1 MPGDMTRPRKKKYSL
16 EDIKN
21 NEQRALASYIKPIMD
36 GMTMRQFAN
45 AEPKISLA
53 TVSNIFAPN
62 YNGVPTARLLKLL
75 AQKISTLSGDKPP
88 EVIYEE
94 LLELCGYLK
103 KDYPYDKPLDS
114 NLSLTEAT
122 IMNAVLMRVMNLP
135 IKGTPKERFYFE
147 KKLSN
152 GAVEYY
158 GHDLTIDYS
167 DIKDIPLDYWLFDI
181 QLGTFVTPNVLRDS
195 FYRMLNEE
203 TSNNAKYSIV
213 TDSETLFN
221 ELSFMAIPAL
231 NLYVSAILYKDGIFK
246 ESYAKTALSQEEI
259 DKLGFCF

>member
-1 MPGDMTRPRKKKYSL
+1 M
-16 EDIKN
+16 
-21 NEQRALASYIKPIMD
+21 
-36 GMTMRQFAN
+36 
-45 AEPKISLA
+45 
-53 TVSNIFAPN
+53 
-62 YNGVPTARLLKLL
+62 
-75 AQKISTLSGDKPP
+75 
-88 EVIYEE
+88 
-94 LLELCGYLK
+94 
-103 KDYPYDKPLDS
+103 
-114 NLSLTEAT
+114 
-122 IMNAVLMRVMNLP
+122 
-135 IKGTPKERFYFE
+135 
-147 KKLSN
+147 
-152 GAVEYY
+152 
-158 GHDLTIDYS
+158 TIDYS

-195 FYRMLNEE
+195 FYRMLNEG

>member
-75 AQKISTLSGDKPP
+75 AQKISALSGDKPP

-114 NLSLTEAT
+114 NLSLTEA
-122 IMNAVLMRVMNLP
+122 LW
-135 IKGTPKERFYFE
+135 
-147 KKLSN
+147 S
-152 GAVEYY
+152 
-158 GHDLTIDYS
+158 
-167 DIKDIPLDYWLFDI
+167 
-181 QLGTFVTPNVLRDS
+181 
-195 FYRMLNEE
+195 
-203 TSNNAKYSIV
+203 
-213 TDSETLFN
+213 
-221 ELSFMAIPAL
+221 
-231 NLYVSAILYKDGIFK
+231 
-246 ESYAKTALSQEEI
+246 
-259 DKLGFCF
+259 